1 MYRMKISDRLKN
13 IISLVDRVDTVADIA
28 SDHGIVPIELLNNNI
43 VKYAIATDI
52 NEKPLL
58 NLKNNIELYLNE
70 DKRDNIE
77 LRLGDGL
84 KVIKYDEADIII
96 VTGIGFDLMADILSD
111 IEKYNFKYLIL
122 SSQSKF
128 YEFRKFLHSKKLDIV
143 DEIFM
148 IEDEK
153 EYFIIKAKLVDFN
166 PNYDEECYYMYSKIL
181 IDRKDLLLKNY
192 IKKIIDRLEKIL
204 NQLDP
209 NTKRFEE
216 IKNDIDYSYQAL
228 KHYGE

>member
-181 IDRKDLLLKNY
+181 IDREDLLLKNY
-192 IKKIIDRLEKIL
+192 IKKIINRLEKIL